1 VSERERESPDRW
13 ATTKVEGGMA
23 DYSAAERQRASVWR
37 CWLTDGSR
45 RNLNS
50 FQIITKLFKLDSI
63 QTGPSQAKKIE
74 IKYGFKEFDGRNNIL
89 YRKFFI
95 FEMDF
100 D

>member
-1 VSERERESPDRW
+1 LKP
-13 ATTKVEGGMA
+13 
-23 DYSAAERQRASVWR
+23 
-37 CWLTDGSR
+37 
-45 RNLNS
+45 NS
-50 FQIITKLFKLDSI
+50 NAFKLDSI

-89 YRKFFI
+89 YRNFLI